1 MDGPT
6 SEFPIVAGPLEG
18 AGAVRPFADLPAGLV
33 EEVLAGATEVGA
45 HLLGDFTRMKDEKP
59 QLRKRLE
66 DEQLVGHESDLPS
79 PHIPTTCATD
89 GSYAMER
96 LLAADLAAAA
106 AVAVEGLTPP
116 SETRHWDV
124 PHHRTFVQAEVHHD
138 GTQTVLRAVM
148 LGRELELAVTAPHDL
163 VLLDMTLA
171 LPVIYFNQAFAKAA
185 EITRALGPSAITCV
199 KEFQQHGLEFI
210 KYYQGILKC
219 PRSDKAYAG
228 LPKYATRR
236 EIGEKTRWPSHHDDR
251 SLLTLLLRPGEFTK
265 PQPMADSD
273 FHLNIMEAGGS
284 DTEEMKAVAD
294 EIVSTLKTVHVVY
307 YRPHGFIPAM
317 RVEIEAAVAKNPNRL
332 AMVLRGLKEQ
342 SVVASMLEPYPLYM
356 ADRMAK
362 SLAAAIPA
370 FRQVATQRIS
380 VDYHGDIGEVFFAM
394 HGYRS
399 EGGR

>member
-1 MDGPT
+1 
-6 SEFPIVAGPLEG
+6 
-18 AGAVRPFADLPAGLV
+18 LPAGLV
-33 EEVLAGATEVGA
+33 EEVLAGATQVGT
-45 HLLGDFTRMKDEKP
+45 HLLGDFTRMKQEKAG
-59 QLRKRLE
+59 LRKKLE
-66 DEQLVGHESDLPS
+66 DVQLIGHESDLPS
-79 PHIPTTCATD
+79 PHIPTTCAAD
-89 GSYAMER
+89 GSYAVER

-124 PHHRTFVQAEVHHD
+124 PHHRTFVRAEVHHD

-148 LGRELELAVTAPHDL
+148 LGRELELAVAAPHDL

-171 LPVIYFNQAFAKAA
+171 LPVIYFNQAFAKAS
-185 EITRALGPSAITCV
+185 EITKELGADAVACV
-199 KEFQQHGLEFI
+199 SEFQRHGLDFVRH
-210 KYYQGILKC
+210 YRDILKC

-236 EIGEKTRWPSHHDDR
+236 EVGERAGWPSHHDDR
-251 SLLTLLLRPGEFTK
+251 SLLTMLLRPGEFTR
-265 PQPMADSD
+265 PMAMSDSD
-273 FHLNIMEAGGS
+273 FHLHTPGPNGAAT
-284 DTEEMKAVAD
+284 DALKATAD
-294 EIVSTLKTVHVVY
+294 EVVAALKDIKVVY
-307 YRPHGFIPAM
+307 YRPHAFIPAL
-317 RVEIEAAVAKNPNRL
+317 RVEVSSAVADNPHRL

-342 SVVASMLEPYPLYM
+342 SVGASMLEPYPLYM

-380 VDYHGDIGEVFFAM
+380 AEYDGDIGEVFFAM

>member
-1 MDGPT
+1 M
-6 SEFPIVAGPLEG
+6 AGPIDLSG
-18 AGAVRPFADLPAGLV
+18 AARPFADLPAGLV
-33 EEVLAGATEVGA
+33 EEVLAGATQVGS
-45 HLLGDFTRMKDEKP
+45 HLLGDFTKIKQEKAG
-59 QLRKRLE
+59 LRHNLEVARLIA
-66 DEQLVGHESDLPS
+66 HESDLPS
-79 PHIPTTCATD
+79 PQIPTTCATD
-89 GSYAMER
+89 GSYAIER

-116 SETRHWDV
+116 SETRHWDA
-124 PHHRTFVQAEVHHD
+124 PHHRTFVRAEVHHE

-148 LGRELELAVTAPHDL
+148 LGRELELAVAAPHDL
-163 VLLDMTLA
+163 VLLDMTLS

-185 EITRALGPSAITCV
+185 EIVRDLGAGSIACV
-199 KEFQQHGLEFI
+199 TEFQSHGLEFI
-210 KYYQGILKC
+210 KHYRDILKC

-236 EIGEKTRWPSHHDDR
+236 EIGERAGWPSHHDDR
-251 SLLTLLLRPGEFTK
+251 SLLTMLLRPGEFTH
-265 PQPMADSD
+265 PQSMSDST
-273 FHLNIMEAGGS
+273 FHLNTPGAG
-284 DTEEMKAVAD
+284 DDLKAIAEEVVAA
-294 EIVSTLKTVHVVY
+294 LKSIKVVY
-307 YRPHGFIPAM
+307 YRPHAFIPAL
-317 RVEIEAAVAKNPNRL
+317 RVEIGSAVADNPHRL

-380 VDYHGDIGEVFFAM
+380 AEYDGDIGEVFFAM

>member
-1 MDGPT
+1 MMAGHADT
-6 SEFPIVAGPLEG
+6 SG
-18 AGAVRPFADLPAGLV
+18 ASRPFADLPAGLV
-33 EEVLAGATEVGA
+33 EEVLAGATQVGE
-45 HLLGDFTRMKDEKP
+45 HLLGDFTRIKQEKAG
-59 QLRKRLE
+59 LRKKLE
-66 DEQLVGHESDLPS
+66 DARLIGHESDLPS

-89 GSYAMER
+89 GSYAIER

-116 SETRHWDV
+116 SETRHWDA
-124 PHHRTFVQAEVHHD
+124 PHHRTFVRAEVHHE

-148 LGRELELAVTAPHDL
+148 LGHELELAVAAPHDL
-163 VLLDMTLA
+163 VLLDMTLS
-171 LPVIYFNQAFAKAA
+171 LPVIYFNQAFGKAN
-185 EITRALGPSAITCV
+185 EISHELGVGAVACV
-199 KEFQQHGLEFI
+199 SEFQQHGLEFI
-210 KYYQGILKC
+210 KHYRDILKC

-236 EIGEKTRWPSHHDDR
+236 EIGEKAGWPSRHDDR
-251 SLLTLLLRPGEFTK
+251 SLLTMLLRPGEFTL
-265 PQPMADSD
+265 PQAMLDSD
-273 FHLNIMEAGGS
+273 FHLNTPGASGAAT
-284 DTEEMKAVAD
+284 DALKAIAS
-294 EIVSTLKTVHVVY
+294 EIVAALKTIRVVY
-307 YRPHGFIPAM
+307 YRPHGFIPAL
-317 RVEIEAAVAKNPNRL
+317 RVEVGSAVADNPHRL

-342 SVVASMLEPYPLYM
+342 SVMASMLEPYPLYM

-380 VDYHGDIGEVFFAM
+380 ADYDGDIGDVFFAM

>member
-1 MDGPT
+1 M
-6 SEFPIVAGPLEG
+6 SGPLDASG
-18 AGAVRPFADLPAGLV
+18 AARPFADLPAGLV
-33 EEVLAGATEVGA
+33 EEVLAGATQVGA
-45 HLLGDFTRMKDEKP
+45 HLLGDFTRIKQEKAS
-59 QLRKRLE
+59 LRKKLDDAR
-66 DEQLVGHESDLPS
+66 LVGHDSDLPS

-89 GSYAMER
+89 GSYAIER

-116 SETRHWDV
+116 SETRHWDA
-124 PHHRTFVQAEVHHD
+124 PHHRTFVRAEVHHD

-148 LGRELELAVTAPHDL
+148 LGHELELAIAAPHDL

-171 LPVIYFNQAFAKAA
+171 LPVIYFNQAFAKAN
-185 EITRALGPSAITCV
+185 EITRELGAETVACV
-199 KEFQQHGLEFI
+199 SEFQKNGLDFI
-210 KYYQGILKC
+210 THYRDVLQC

-236 EIGEKTRWPSHHDDR
+236 EIGEKVGWPSHHDDR
-251 SLLTLLLRPGEFTK
+251 SLLTMLLRPGEFTQ
-265 PQPMADSD
+265 PQPMLDSE
-273 FHLNIMEAGGS
+273 FHLHTPGASGAAS
-284 DTEEMKAVAD
+284 DSLKAIAD
-294 EIVSTLKTVHVVY
+294 EIVAALKTIRVVY
-307 YRPHGFIPAM
+307 YRPHGFIPAL
-317 RVEIEAAVAKNPNRL
+317 RVEVGSAVADNPHRL
-332 AMVLRGLKEQ
+332 AMVLRGLREQ

-380 VDYHGDIGEVFFAM
+380 AEYDGDIGEVFFAM